1 MWRSVGFVG
10 GRGGGP
16 GRVAVEAGFGGVER
30 FEAEGKGRGVL
41 GEGPV
46 VGGGGFE
53 ERVDEIGVL
62 VSGDGVRGFP
72 GGVPVD
78 IVREFHFAVF
88 PSATA

>member
-10 GRGGGP
+10 GGNPDG
-16 GRVAVEAGFGGVER
+16 VAVEAGFVGVEG
-30 FEAEGKGRGVL
+30 FEAEGEGGGVR

-53 ERVDEIGVL
+53 EWVDEFRVG
-62 VSGDGVRGFP
+62 VSGDGIRGFSC
-72 GGVPVD
+72 GVPVD
-78 IVREFHFAVF
+78 VVREFHFAVF